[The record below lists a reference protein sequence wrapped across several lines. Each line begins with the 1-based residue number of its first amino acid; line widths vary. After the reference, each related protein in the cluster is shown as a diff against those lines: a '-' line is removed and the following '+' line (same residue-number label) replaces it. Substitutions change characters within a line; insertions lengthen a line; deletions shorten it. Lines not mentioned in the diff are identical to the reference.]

1 MLLKTKRIDVPAC
14 LSKQLEFDHVKEETG
29 RHNLHRNPQKEGLR
43 MNDQLLPA
51 FVHRHNHED
60 GSWDLI
66 CAKCFLTVATEKR
79 EDDLFQHEQEHN
91 CEALRGERRKAG
103 ILEPIRGPRL

>member
-1 MLLKTKRIDVPAC
+1 MHD
-14 LSKQLEFDHVKEETG
+14 E
-29 RHNLHRNPQKEGLR
+29 
-43 MNDQLLPA
+43 LLPA

-60 GSWDLI
+60 SSWDLI

-91 CEALRGERRKAG
+91 CEALRGARRKAK